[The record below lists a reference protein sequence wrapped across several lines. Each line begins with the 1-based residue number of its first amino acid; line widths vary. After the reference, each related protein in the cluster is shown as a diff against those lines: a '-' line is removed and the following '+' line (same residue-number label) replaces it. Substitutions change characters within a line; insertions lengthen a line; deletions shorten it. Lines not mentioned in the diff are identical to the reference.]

1 MEDLTNVSTAEVEV
15 SETMQETAEPATVND
30 VVTETETTSGVE
42 EVKEPQSAEVNSQF
56 AAARRKAEEE
66 SANKI
71 NGINNE
77 FKRLFGN
84 IVNPVTGKNIE
95 SYTDYIQAVE
105 YQRKE
110 ATNKMLQEKGIEPSV
125 IERLINESP
134 TMRQAQQILEE
145 NKKAEASRQLEADL
159 KVLSAIEPSIKSID
173 DVANHPSY
181 DKVLGYVQNG
191 LGLADAFKLANF
203 DSLASKKS
211 EAVKQA
217 AVNQAKSKNHME
229 TTNGVAVAS
238 ETLAPIPPGVLGKW
252 RSAYPE
258 LSMEQLTKK
267 YNDSI

>member
-1 MEDLTNVSTAEVEV
+1 MN
-15 SETMQETAEPATVND
+15 
-30 VVTETETTSGVE
+30 
-42 EVKEPQSAEVNSQF
+42 
-56 AAARRKAEEE
+56 
-66 SANKI
+66 
-71 NGINNE
+71 
-77 FKRLFGN
+77 
-84 IVNPVTGKNIE
+84 
-95 SYTDYIQAVE
+95 
-105 YQRKE
+105 
-110 ATNKMLQEKGIEPSV
+110 
-125 IERLINESP
+125 
-134 TMRQAQQILEE
+134 
-145 NKKAEASRQLEADL
+145 
-159 KVLSAIEPSIKSID
+159 IKSID

-181 DKVLGYVQNG
+181 DRVLGYVQNG

>member
-1 MEDLTNVSTAEVEV
+1 MEDLTNVSTSTVEESV
-15 SETMQETAEPATVND
+15 NTQEAAEPVNES
-30 VVTETETTSGVE
+30 VVTETEPTSGVE

-134 TMRQAQQILEE
+134 TMRQAQQILED

-159 KVLSAIEPSIKSID
+159 KVLSAIEPSIKTID

>member
-1 MEDLTNVSTAEVEV
+1 MEDLTNVSTVEVEESV
-15 SETMQETAEPATVND
+15 NTQEAAEPVNEG
-30 VVTETETTSGVE
+30 VVTETEPTSGVE

-71 NGINNE
+71 NGINSE

-95 SYTDYIQAVE
+95 SYTDYLQAVE

-159 KVLSAIEPSIKSID
+159 KVLSAIEPSIKTID

-258 LSMEQLTKK
+258 LSMEKLTKK

>member
-1 MEDLTNVSTAEVEV
+1 MEDLTNVSTTVEESV
-15 SETMQETAEPATVND
+15 NTQAVAEPVNE
-30 VVTETETTSGVE
+30 VVTETEPTSGVE

-95 SYTDYIQAVE
+95 SYSDYLQAVE

-110 ATNKMLQEKGIEPSV
+110 ATNKMLQEKGIEPDV
-125 IERLINESP
+125 LERIINESP
-134 TMRQAQQILEE
+134 AIREAQQILEE
-145 NKKAEASRQLEADL
+145 NKKAEANRQLEADL
-159 KVLSAIEPSIKSID
+159 KVLSEIEPSIKTIE
-173 DVANHPSY
+173 DVAKHESY
-181 DKVLGYVQNG
+181 EKVLAYVQNG
-191 LGLADAFKLANF
+191 LGLADAFKLANY
-203 DSLASKKS
+203 DSLVTKKS

-238 ETLAPIPPGVLGKW
+238 ETLTPIPSGLLAKW
-252 RSAYPE
+252 KTAYPE

>member
-1 MEDLTNVSTAEVEV
+1 MEDLTNVSTVEVEESV
-15 SETMQETAEPATVND
+15 NTQEAAEPVYEE

-71 NGINNE
+71 NGINSE

-181 DKVLGYVQNG
+181 DRVLGYVQNG

>member
-1 MEDLTNVSTAEVEV
+1 MEDLTNVSTTVEESVNTQEVAEPV
-15 SETMQETAEPATVND
+15 SEE
-30 VVTETETTSGVE
+30 VVTETEPTSGVE
-42 EVKEPQSAEVNSQF
+42 EVKEPQSAEVNAQY

-71 NGINNE
+71 NGINSE

-95 SYTDYIQAVE
+95 SYTDYLQAVE

-110 ATNKMLQEKGIEPSV
+110 ATNKMLQEKGIEPDV
-125 IERLINESP
+125 LERIINESP
-134 TMRQAQQILEE
+134 AIREAQQILEN

-159 KVLSAIEPSIKSID
+159 KVLSAIEPSIKTID

-238 ETLAPIPPGVLGKW
+238 ETLAPIPPGVLSKW

>member
-1 MEDLTNVSTAEVEV
+1 MEDLTNVSTTVEESV
-15 SETMQETAEPATVND
+15 NTQGVAEPVNNE
-30 VVTETETTSGVE
+30 VVTETEPTSGVE
-42 EVKEPQSAEVNSQF
+42 EVKEPQSAEVNAQY

-71 NGINNE
+71 NGINSE

-84 IVNPVTGKNIE
+84 IVNPVTGRNIE

-110 ATNKMLQEKGIEPSV
+110 ATNKMLQEKGIEPDV
-125 IERLINESP
+125 LERIINESP
-134 TMRQAQQILEE
+134 AIREAQQILED
-145 NKKAEASRQLEADL
+145 NKKAEANRQLEADL
-159 KVLSAIEPSIKSID
+159 KVLSEIEPSIKTIE
-173 DVANHPSY
+173 DVAKHESY
-181 DKVLGYVQNG
+181 EKVLAYVQNG
-191 LGLADAFKLANF
+191 LGLADAFKLANY
-203 DSLASKKS
+203 DSLVTKKS

-238 ETLAPIPPGVLGKW
+238 ETLMPIPSGVLAKW
-252 RSAYPE
+252 KMAYPE

>member
-1 MEDLTNVSTAEVEV
+1 MEDLTNVSTVEVEE
-15 SETMQETAEPATVND
+15 SAKTQEAAEPVNEE

>member
-1 MEDLTNVSTAEVEV
+1 MEDLTNVSTTVEESV
-15 SETMQETAEPATVND
+15 NTQAVAEPVNEE
-30 VVTETETTSGVE
+30 VVTETEPTSGVE

-95 SYTDYIQAVE
+95 SYSDYLQAVE

-110 ATNKMLQEKGIEPSV
+110 ATNKMLQEKGIEPDV
-125 IERLINESP
+125 LERIINESP
-134 TMRQAQQILEE
+134 AIREAQQILEE
-145 NKKAEASRQLEADL
+145 NKKAEANRQLEADL
-159 KVLSAIEPSIKSID
+159 KVLSEIEPSIKTIE
-173 DVANHPSY
+173 DVAKHESY
-181 DKVLGYVQNG
+181 EKVLAYVQNG
-191 LGLADAFKLANF
+191 LGLADAFKLANY
-203 DSLASKKS
+203 DSLVTKKS

-238 ETLAPIPPGVLGKW
+238 ETLTPIPSGLLAKW
-252 RSAYPE
+252 KMAYPE

>member
-1 MEDLTNVSTAEVEV
+1 MEDLTNVSTSTVEESV
-15 SETMQETAEPATVND
+15 NTQEAAEPVNEG

-71 NGINNE
+71 NGINSE

-134 TMRQAQQILEE
+134 TMRQAQQILED

-238 ETLAPIPPGVLGKW
+238 ETLAPIPPGVLSKW

>member
-1 MEDLTNVSTAEVEV
+1 MEDLTNVSTSTVEESV
-15 SETMQETAEPATVND
+15 NTQEAAEPVNEE

-71 NGINNE
+71 NGINSE

-181 DKVLGYVQNG
+181 DRVLGYVQNG

>member
-238 ETLAPIPPGVLGKW
+238 ETLAPIPPGVLSKW